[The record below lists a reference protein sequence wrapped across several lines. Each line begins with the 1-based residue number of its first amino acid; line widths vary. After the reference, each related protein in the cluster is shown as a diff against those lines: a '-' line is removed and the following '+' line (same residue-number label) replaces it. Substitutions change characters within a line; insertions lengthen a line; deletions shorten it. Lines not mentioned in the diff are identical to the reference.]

1 MPLTNKIT
9 DLGPNLRASCRRS
22 CRRWDHPRG
31 FPVTSGSTSGQW
43 INSWIN
49 QIHQWDDDSPLVI
62 PTSIMRNIP
71 FNTCA
76 FFQRHFHN
84 IIVEFAANLMKKHQS
99 KWSIFRSKTPGDLG
113 HCTTATWNGPVAEGG
128 LAATVKS
135 KREDVFFTSRLFGKP
150 QKTIEVDEVGKF
162 QLKLK
167 NSDHL

>member
-62 PTSIMRNIP
+62 PTSIMRKFHSTHAHFFKGTFTTSSWNSRQIWWR
-71 FNTCA
+71 NTS
-76 FFQRHFHN
+76 Q
-84 IIVEFAANLMKKHQS
+84 
-99 KWSIFRSKTPGDLG
+99 
-113 HCTTATWNGPVAEGG
+113 NGPFFGAKLQAIWGIAPLLHEMGPLLRAVWRRRWNRNGRMFFSRHG
-128 LAATVKS
+128 FLASPK
-135 KREDVFFTSRLFGKP
+135 KP
-150 QKTIEVDEVGKF
+150 
-162 QLKLK
+162 
-167 NSDHL
+167 

>member
-76 FFQRHFHN
+76 FFQGHFHN
-84 IIVEFAANLMKKHQS
+84 IIVEFAANLMKKRQS

-113 HCTTATWNGPVAEGG
+113 HCTTATWNGPGCWGRFGG
-128 LAATVKS
+128 DGEIETGGC
-135 KREDVFFTSRLFGKP
+135 FFHVTAFWQAP
-150 QKTIEVDEVGKF
+150 
-162 QLKLK
+162 K
-167 NSDHL
+167 NHRSWWSW